1 MQAVDQQ
8 SVEESIRRAHEGED
22 YERAATLLIEGY
34 GPQILAF
41 CAGRL
46 QSRQEADEVFSLF
59 CEDVWKG
66 LAGFAW
72 RSSARAWAYTVAR
85 HAMSR
90 YLSGAGRHKRDL
102 PLSRSPELVA
112 RVRTRTETLLRTESK
127 SKLRELIRQLPEAD
141 QLLLSLRLERE
152 LSFAELAVVMSDAP
166 DALDD
171 AGLTREAA
179 RLRKRFQLVK
189 ERLKVLGEQAGLFG
203 KGE

>member
-1 MQAVDQQ
+1 MQAVEQQ
-8 SVEESIRRAHEGED
+8 SVEEQVRSAHRGQD

-46 QSRQEADEVFSLF
+46 QSRQEADEVFSIF
-59 CEDVWKG
+59 CEDVWRG
-66 LAGFAW
+66 LSGFAW
-72 RSSARAWAYTVAR
+72 RCSARAWAYTVAR

-90 YLSGAGRHKRDL
+90 YLSGVWRHRGEL
-102 PLSRSPELVA
+102 PLSRSPELMA
-112 RVRTRTETLLRTESK
+112 RVRTRTQTLLRTESK

-141 QLLLSLRLERE
+141 RLLLSLRLERE
-152 LSFAELAVVMSDAP
+152 LSFAELAVVMSDSP
-166 DALDD
+166 EVPDD
-171 AGLTREAA
+171 AALAREAA

-189 ERLKVLGEQAGLFG
+189 ERLKAMGEQAGLFG